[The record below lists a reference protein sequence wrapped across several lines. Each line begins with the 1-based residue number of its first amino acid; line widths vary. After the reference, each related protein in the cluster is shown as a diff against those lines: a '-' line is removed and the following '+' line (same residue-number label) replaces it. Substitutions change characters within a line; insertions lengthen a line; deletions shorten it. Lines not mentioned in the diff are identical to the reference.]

1 MDDLDAYINAAS
13 AMAGVEI
20 ADAHRP
26 GVRAFLTIAKDMA
39 AALEDVPLDGKEF
52 ALAPVYLPP
61 ERGNE

>member
-1 MDDLDAYINAAS
+1 MDDLDAYINAVS

-26 GVRAFLTIAKDMA
+26 GVRAFLAIAKDMA
-39 AALEDVPLDGKEF
+39 TALEGVPLDREEF

-61 ERGNE
+61 ERGDE